1 MKNMSVSIT
10 WEKHQQVDII
20 LKLGMVFS
28 PVSAQFFTLLA
39 IVFIGEGVREAFDP
53 KVYSRLR

>member
-1 MKNMSVSIT
+1 
-10 WEKHQQVDII
+10 
-20 LKLGMVFS
+20 MVFA
-28 PVSAQFFTLLA
+28 PVSAQFLTLLS